1 MNAPIPPLLP
11 EVHLGSQPADQP
23 SLQLA
28 SEGAQRYVWRSA
40 YGEVLIE
47 VRNGAAFVNGDRV
60 TSIQEL
66 KAASKDASLTSG
78 SSVKSDPS
86 HREA

>member
-1 MNAPIPPLLP
+1 MNAPVPPLLP
-11 EVHLGSQPADQP
+11 EVHVGPQPADQP

-78 SSVKSDPS
+78 SSVKSDPL